1 MSVFFLITSA
11 LCMLASALLLFPIY
25 RVQSRVIDRNKL
37 NVQLFQEHLGELLM
51 AQNSGLISEEQRRSA
66 VQELE
71 KNLLVDVPVQ
81 VKSLSNSA
89 QENKTTAGLLWV
101 LILFI
106 PCVSFLLYS
115 QVGSHQRSV
124 TWTQLKADITPA
136 LDDLAQGK
144 GVSEF
149 LAKQPLDAVIHV
161 LQARLQQE
169 KETPQGWMLL
179 ALLYAQ
185 SNDQES
191 GIYSFERA
199 LQLDPERSEIKLA
212 YAETL
217 IKQQQGALTKK
228 SAELLQAVLQQDP
241 GNTRALTLLAMG
253 SYTSGFYEQSIVL
266 WKQLLSLRQG
276 QGDDEKVALIEK
288 SIAMAE
294 QALRQKKSPALAG
307 VATMTLDDEIKQL
320 RSLIMAQGKLS
331 PESESL
337 LKSIFAQ
344 DPDNSQALAFQA
356 MAAFNSGQYQ
366 RAIDSWEQLLKQRE
380 PDSDRATLIRSSIEK
395 AKAKL
400 NENQSVR

>member
-1 MSVFFLITSA
+1 MSVFFLITSV

-37 NVQLFQEHLGELLM
+37 NVQLFQERLGELAM
-51 AQNSGLISEEQRRSA
+51 EQDNGLISDEQRRSA

-71 KNLLVDVPVQ
+71 RNLLADVPVQ
-81 VKSLSNSA
+81 AKNLSNTA
-89 QENKTTAGLLWV
+89 QENKTTPGLLWI
-101 LILFI
+101 LFLFI

-115 QVGSHQRSV
+115 QIGSHQRLV

-144 GVSEF
+144 GVSES

-169 KETPQGWMLL
+169 QETPQGWMLL

-191 GIYSFERA
+191 SIHSFERA

-217 IKQQQGALTKK
+217 IRQQQGVLTKK
-228 SAELLQAVLQQDP
+228 STELLQAVLQQDP
-241 GNTRALTLLAMG
+241 ANTRALTFLAMG
-253 SYTSGFYEQSIVL
+253 SYTSGFYEQAIVL

-276 QGDDEKVALIEK
+276 QADDGKVALIEK

-294 QALRQKKSPALAG
+294 QALRQKKTPDSPS
-307 VATMTLDDEIKQL
+307 VTQTMALDDEIKQL

-366 RAIDSWEQLLKQRE
+366 RAINSWEQLLKQRE
-380 PDSDRATLIRSSIEK
+380 PDSDRAALIRSSIEK

-400 NENQSVR
+400 NENQ